1 MLPSQSSSVP
11 TNLLLPICW
20 RDGDDLELSAVRGS
34 FLPVSSQVLRFQAM
48 LFEEMGDGLEDTLM
62 WRFGLSSSL
71 KMAFT
76 KITRSTRGTRST
88 RNTRGGKSTRKIPD
102 KEGRSGTCNL

>member
-1 MLPSQSSSVP
+1 ME
-11 TNLLLPICW
+11 
-20 RDGDDLELSAVRGS
+20 DDLELSAVWGS
-34 FLPVSSQVLRFQAM
+34 SLPVSSQVLRFQAM

-88 RNTRGGKSTRKIPD
+88 RNTRSGRSTRTTSNEERSYLVPMWITSIG
-102 KEGRSGTCNL
+102 KEK